1 MSSFHLHSALFLTM
15 FIFNLQF
22 ITYTHVLICVFFR
35 FKGSTEI
42 EIIYLEF
49 PLCEEK
55 VVDWKG
61 DELKK
66 MQNLKTLIV
75 KNGSFSKGPIH
86 LPNSIR
92 VLEWHKYPSP
102 FVPSDIFPKKLS
114 ICKLQQ
120 SDFTSFELR
129 GAMVSVNLMI
139 SFLSSYLIIINS
151 FSFALYF
158 AEVCEYER
166 VKSRQMSI
174 FNTDT

>member
-1 MSSFHLHSALFLTM
+1 MYFFL
-15 FIFNLQF
+15 
-22 ITYTHVLICVFFR
+22 R
-35 FKGSTEI
+35 FKGSNEI

-49 PLCEEK
+49 PLCEEV

-75 KNGSFSKGPIH
+75 KNGSFSKGPKC
-86 LPNSIR
+86 LPNSLR
-92 VLEWHKYPSP
+92 VLEWHKYPSRII
-102 FVPSDIFPKKLS
+102 PSDFCPKKLF

-120 SDFTSFELR
+120 NDFTSFELR
-129 GAMVSVNLMI
+129 GTMKVCVNVMI
-139 SFLSSYLIIINS
+139 SFLSSYTSMHPSPLEYIFINY

-174 FNTDT
+174 FNTDARRLQSPKFKNIFISRL